1 MMMNLR
7 LGMACALLIAC
18 GGKKDASPSTGS
30 ATPTTTAAGSSAP
43 SATSS
48 APKGTPAGKCS
59 FAVTGDVALNVEA
72 LATKSPPNGK
82 AMATAD
88 YWQTDEQLRSALH
101 VLAGL
106 DSKKSKDAVDAEV
119 DTEMKRDPKFM
130 LLLINCGAEAGSLN
144 FGPGKDSK
152 YADVPFKPGKYPITS
167 DAKAGEISAMINLR
181 PPGKHQSFRLSEPG
195 TLDITKFDLTGITGT
210 FTFKAK
216 SFDGKQAIEVKG
228 SFDYP
233 CVGAGCKS

>member
-1 MMMNLR
+1 M
-7 LGMACALLIAC
+7 LIAC
-18 GGKKDASPSTGS
+18 GGKKDAAPSAGS
-30 ATPTTTAAGSSAP
+30 ATPSPTTTAAGAP
-43 SATSS
+43 ATPA
-48 APKGTPAGKCS
+48 APAGTPVGKCS
-59 FAVTGDVALNVEA
+59 FAVTGDVALNVEGI
-72 LATKSPPNGK
+72 ATKSPPNGR

-88 YWQTDEQLRSALH
+88 YWQTEEQLRSALH

-119 DTEMKRDPKFM
+119 DSEMKRDPKFM
-130 LLLINCGAEAGSLN
+130 LLLINCGAESGSVN

-152 YADVPFKPGKYPITS
+152 YADLPFKPGKYSITS
-167 DAKAGEISAMINLR
+167 EPKAGEIGAMLNLR

-195 TLDITKFDLTGITGT
+195 TLDITKFDLTGLTGT

-216 SFDGKQAIEVKG
+216 SFDGKQAVEIKG

-233 CVGAGCKS
+233 CVGAACKS